1 MTDDPQIPPQI
12 PPLQPPLPPTTTAQE
27 DLRTAG
33 QRRINVIWEAT
44 QAVIALLVTGTGM
57 YTAAQLALRSDASD
71 ANKAMAITA
80 FLLISNTVFLVIGF
94 YFGRTNHQRV
104 GGVGSQIEV
113 R

>member
-1 MTDDPQIPPQI
+1 MTDDPQISPHDQ
-12 PPLQPPLPPTTTAQE
+12 LPLPPTTTRQE
-27 DLRTAG
+27 DLKTAG
-33 QRRINVIWEAT
+33 QRKINIIWETT

-104 GGVGSQIEV
+104 GGVGSQIEG